1 MASNDRIAPVTTT
14 DQTVN
19 ISPHSGMAFTTA
31 SSSFDMPNL
40 ATSTAVQSVDTGVST
55 RTATDPMQLQTPLI
69 AANNDSASVIAT
81 GTSDSILTAGHTS
94 QSPVVMSNILTA
106 GHTSSAITVSADR
119 ATNALPSH
127 VTSSVANADD
137 QASQTSVGSTIV
149 NTVSQ
154 APPSTVVSP
163 MAVLFPDS
171 KACRLRFTF
180 PCPSGRQTVTDDEDV
195 FVSQLEKEGGLEKL
209 EELNKTFRVTEVT
222 VDTTK
227 QLILVSKKGRISLEG
242 GRKWIADARKK
253 IHDALGSIKSEVIQG
268 DELSTGIRKSVE
280 KEFSKTKLSCLL
292 SHDKRSLLLLS
303 SDAQDVAKAKDFV
316 AARLQTASDTRP
328 KAPMAGPAAPTI
340 VTSTTPNPSAV
351 SPSSNQSAR
360 STPIDLT
367 IPPFNPTSGVFSLG
381 VHAVHA
387 ASGHSDNANPVVSV
401 SSAVSQ
407 QTTEQPSPTVAS
419 EQQRSSSQSAL
430 ASPPSASRPPPTPS
444 YDTGN
449 SGPQAMPTSDGSG
462 TVLISDAQAKLL
474 QNGSILLE
482 FFRQLMAC
490 QMIIDNDQI
499 SKGIITVTH
508 GDPGKVKKVIDNI
521 IGQITLPCEEKD
533 EEVLSN
539 LKALSEKFPEQTEAV
554 YDKNTSSYI
563 VAFCRAVQADVKAVL
578 DSLKTTEQQI
588 PLPSYKADYLRHN
601 LPMIQLNT
609 QSSLRSPVKIDV
621 KVDSNNQPVL
631 FVSADRAGFPM
642 AQGMVSKLLDDIE
655 GKEEELD
662 AVVAMYLQ
670 GVRGC
675 KDVQSLENRYSCKV
689 TVSSPWQRA
698 LWKGMTARGHQ
709 VLVCEGSL
717 AVTDCEVIML
727 PLRHGQS
734 EWPPLHKHILQRSE
748 WFQKMF
754 L

>member
-1 MASNDRIAPVTTT
+1 MT
-14 DQTVN
+14 DN
-19 ISPHSGMAFTTA
+19 G
-31 SSSFDMPNL
+31 
-40 ATSTAVQSVDTGVST
+40 
-55 RTATDPMQLQTPLI
+55 
-69 AANNDSASVIAT
+69 
-81 GTSDSILTAGHTS
+81 
-94 QSPVVMSNILTA
+94 
-106 GHTSSAITVSADR
+106 
-119 ATNALPSH
+119 
-127 VTSSVANADD
+127 
-137 QASQTSVGSTIV
+137 
-149 NTVSQ
+149 
-154 APPSTVVSP
+154 
-163 MAVLFPDS
+163 
-171 KACRLRFTF
+171 
-180 PCPSGRQTVTDDEDV
+180 DV
-195 FVSQLEKEGGLEKL
+195 FVSQLEKEGRMEKL
-209 EELNKTFRVTEVT
+209 QELKKTFKVTEDT

-227 QLILVSKKGRISLEG
+227 QLILVSKKDRICLEG
-242 GRKWIADARKK
+242 GRKWIADARKET
-253 IHDALGSIKSEVIQG
+253 HDALGSIKSEDIQG
-268 DELSTGIRKSVE
+268 DELSAGIRKSVE
-280 KEFSKTKLSCLL
+280 REFSKTKLSCLL
-292 SHDKRSLLLLS
+292 SHYKHES
-303 SDAQDVAKAKDFV
+303 

-328 KAPMAGPAAPTI
+328 KAPMAGPAAPTT
-340 VTSTTPNPSAV
+340 VTPTTPNPSAV

-401 SSAVSQ
+401 SSAISQ

-419 EQQRSSSQSAL
+419 EQQQSSSQSAL
-430 ASPPSASRPPPTPS
+430 ASLPSASRPPPTPS

-449 SGPQAMPTSDGSG
+449 SGPQAMPTSDGSD

-482 FFRQLMAC
+482 FFRQLMVC
-490 QMIIDNDQI
+490 QVIIDSDQI
-499 SKGIITVTH
+499 SKGIISVTH

-588 PLPSYKADYLRHN
+588 PLPSYKADYVRQN
-601 LPMIQLNT
+601 LPMIQLST
-609 QSSLRSPVKIDV
+609 ESSLRSPVKIDV

-631 FVSADRAGFPM
+631 FVSADRAGFPT
-642 AQGMVSKLLDDIE
+642 AQRMVRKLLYDTE